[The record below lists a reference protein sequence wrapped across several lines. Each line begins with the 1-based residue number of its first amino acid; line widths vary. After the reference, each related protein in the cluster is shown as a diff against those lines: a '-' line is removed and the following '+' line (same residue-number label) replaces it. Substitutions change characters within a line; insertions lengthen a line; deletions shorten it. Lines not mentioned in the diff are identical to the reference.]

1 MLVVERDRFVVP
13 LCAVLSFDSV
23 LLFEFGLDDAVLD
36 DAFPAFSTLSCAGGL
51 GYTVR
56 ERVFLVVERVTTGMT
71 RGMVAL
77 ELNKWMCVAKTFV
90 RDAMAKKIEVVRLQ
104 EGLIFGV
111 SAC

>member
-1 MLVVERDRFVVP
+1 MLFVERDRFVVP
-13 LCAVLSFDSV
+13 LCAVLGFDSV
-23 LLFEFGLDDAVLD
+23 LLFEFGLDAVLD

-77 ELNKWMCVAKTFV
+77 ELNK
-90 RDAMAKKIEVVRLQ
+90 
-104 EGLIFGV
+104 
-111 SAC
+111 